1 MKQMLMLKKD
11 CENNLFF
18 CFFYIGAAGGRDAL
32 KKVACGKFLAKAGS
46 TLCADGLCNPWG
58 SNPKF

>member
-1 MKQMLMLKKD
+1 MKQMLMLKKVVKTI
-11 CENNLFF
+11 FF
-18 CFFYIGAAGGRDAL
+18 FVFYIGAAGGRDAL
-32 KKVACGKFLAKAGS
+32 KKVACGKFLAKAVS